1 MPVISGGGDDSDYDL
16 NQLIDGET
24 EETGINANNDEMD
37 QADTQTASEGDSD
50 TAMEE
55 MDNSAMND
63 DELANSDD
71 GADGSGGSDQ
81 DDGSV
86 EG

>member
-1 MPVISGGGDDSDYDL
+1 
-16 NQLIDGET
+16 
-24 EETGINANNDEMD
+24 MD

-55 MDNSAMND
+55 MDNNAMND
-63 DELANSDD
+63 DPLANNDD
-71 GADGSGGSDQ
+71 GTGGSGGSEQ
-81 DDGSV
+81 EDGSV